1 LHPLIRVR
9 NFLISG
15 IAGLFKSSGID
26 YDYSRYKNLWWDFLQ
41 KENDLTLIKFGNVNT
56 ATSGRPPTWLAEWW
70 EAFGVN
76 KSAVD
81 PELICSMSTLPLHR
95 VQNLYQYGPNDGE
108 ILCNFILNHH
118 QWVNKTRTSI
128 QMMNG
133 QPVIVRKLYTKMWDT
148 LRYEEKF
155 HTHIEN
161 D

>member
-1 LHPLIRVR
+1 MI
-9 NFLISG
+9 FLAFITIFIVS
-15 IAGLFKSSGID
+15 
-26 YDYSRYKNLWWDFLQ
+26 YLWWDFLQ
-41 KENDLTLIKFGNVNT
+41 KENDLTMIKFGNINT

-76 KSAVD
+76 KSVVD
-81 PELICSMSTLPLHR
+81 LKLICSMSTLPLHR

-133 QPVIVRKLYTKMWDT
+133 QPAHSIRAKPHFDPGMITDLSLCYM
-148 LRYEEKF
+148 F
-155 HTHIEN
+155 H
-161 D
+161 